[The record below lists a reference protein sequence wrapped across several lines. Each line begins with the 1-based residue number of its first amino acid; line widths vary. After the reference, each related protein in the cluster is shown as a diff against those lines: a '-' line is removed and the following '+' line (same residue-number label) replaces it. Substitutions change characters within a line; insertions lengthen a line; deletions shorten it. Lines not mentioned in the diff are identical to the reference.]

1 MPSIELIPDS
11 LFCSL
16 FLQLSEPQSCSDADD
31 DDVIPAVS
39 DGLVMLFTSYQAFIF
54 VAFLLMD
61 LAIDGC

>member
-31 DDVIPAVS
+31 DVIPAVS
-39 DGLVMLFTSYQAFIF
+39 DGLVMLFTSYLAFIF